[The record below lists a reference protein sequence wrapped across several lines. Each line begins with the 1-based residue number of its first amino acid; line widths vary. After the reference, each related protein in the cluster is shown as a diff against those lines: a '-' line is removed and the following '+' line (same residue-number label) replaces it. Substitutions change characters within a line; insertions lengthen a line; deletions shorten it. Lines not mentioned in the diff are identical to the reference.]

1 MQQFGRIKRT
11 AMKKMVFQLPKYYG
25 QDFLKNFPLLFT
37 PSMIIQVS
45 GKSPI
50 LAEKG
55 RFSGNTAEK

>member
-1 MQQFGRIKRT
+1 
-11 AMKKMVFQLPKYYG
+11 MVFQLPKYYG